1 MQQGSP
7 HPEDGVLHSRSLSK
21 CQVYLHDPRRPCH
34 RAFHYLEKGMIE
46 ILVPAIPAD
55 VCKFV
60 SLLRS
65 RILKYATYPRQN
77 DEKKWEE
84 NERTGIYVYFSYAKQ
99 AESKRNGNGSL
110 CKKKEKEKSVILSR
124 VEKISQYYWRVL
136 HFNLHVG
143 TREINLH

>member
-65 RILKYATYPRQN
+65 RILKYVTYPRQN
-77 DEKKWEE
+77 DEKNEKKT
-84 NERTGIYVYFSYAKQ
+84 NEREFTYISLMQNRPSRNEMETVVSAK
-99 AESKRNGNGSL
+99 R
-110 CKKKEKEKSVILSR
+110 KKKKKA
-124 VEKISQYYWRVL
+124 
-136 HFNLHVG
+136 
-143 TREINLH
+143 